1 MKSSSALPKAKAKRA
16 KKADKYGQLP
26 RDLRGAAKLLGE
38 KKLIMNINKVLGK
51 DGRVDTPL
59 PRGDDPKH
67 VETVLGGIARKIGQL
82 GRGSRGGASPG
93 RARAPSP
100 MSVETPLFRR
110 AEFERQMAAELG
122 RGRSIGPRPVP
133 CGGSSSSRDF

>member
-1 MKSSSALPKAKAKRA
+1 MPKAKAKRA

-26 RDLRGAAKLLGE
+26 RDLRGAAKLLDE

-51 DGRVDTPL
+51 DGRVEAPL

-82 GRGSRGGASPG
+82 GGASPG
-93 RARAPSP
+93 KAPSP
-100 MSVETPLFRR
+100 VSVEPPLLRR
-110 AEFERQMAAELG
+110 ADFER
-122 RGRSIGPRPVP
+122 
-133 CGGSSSSRDF
+133 

>member
-26 RDLRGAAKLLGE
+26 RDLRGAAKLLDE
-38 KKLIMNINKVLGK
+38 KKLIMNINKALGK
-51 DGRVDTPL
+51 DGRVEAPL

-82 GRGSRGGASPG
+82 GRT
-93 RARAPSP
+93 RAPSP
-100 MSVETPLFRR
+100 MSVEPPLLRR

-122 RGRSIGPRPVP
+122 RGRSIGPRPVQY
-133 CGGSSSSRDF
+133 GGSSSSRDF

>member
-26 RDLRGAAKLLGE
+26 RDLRGAAKLLDE
-38 KKLIMNINKVLGK
+38 KKLIMNINKALGK
-51 DGRVDTPL
+51 DGRVEAPL

-82 GRGSRGGASPG
+82 GRT
-93 RARAPSP
+93 RAPSP
-100 MSVETPLFRR
+100 MSVEPPLLRR
-110 AEFERQMAAELG
+110 AEFERQMTAELG
-122 RGRSIGPRPVP
+122 RGRSIGPRPH
-133 CGGSSSSRDF
+133 GGSSSSRDF